1 MKTLHNKK
9 ILKEGYYYEAQPFYD
24 SLPEELPKIKYQTG
38 IFSKSLSHRQ
48 ILKKYKIVPYE
59 TVAEA
64 AAVVLDLIPTLK
76 NDYKGRL
83 VYFKQD
89 AVLYRFDAW
98 RRGGGQLNVFVLKVY
113 LGYKYDAER
122 GVCFSATDT
131 LKLETSS
138 SLETLTLESAIKMIK
153 EAGYVIYKRI

>member
-1 MKTLHNKK
+1 MKTHNKK
-9 ILKEGYYYEAQPFYD
+9 ILKGGYYWEVYPFYD
-24 SLPEELPKIKYQTG
+24 SIPEELPKIKYQTE

-48 ILKKYKIVPYE
+48 ILKKYNIVPYE

-76 NDYKGRL
+76 NDYKSRL

-98 RRGGGQLNVFVLKVY
+98 RDDDGQLNVDVFKVL
-113 LGYKYDAER
+113 LDSKYDAEN